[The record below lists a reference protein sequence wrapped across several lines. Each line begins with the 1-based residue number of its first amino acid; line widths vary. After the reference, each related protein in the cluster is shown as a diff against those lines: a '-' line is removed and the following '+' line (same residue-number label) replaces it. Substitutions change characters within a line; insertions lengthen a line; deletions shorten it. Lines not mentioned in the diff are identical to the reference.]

1 MPRNKMIQIQKGNL
15 LLYVESL
22 NNPCVVVKLSL
33 GILKSFGISELLRPP
48 KMTPVNTIQF
58 FFFWGAFSDSKKKKK
73 NSKFKALFSPNFPL
87 LVLVDDCAFVPHS
100 MVKRKLT

>member
-33 GILKSFGISELLRPP
+33 GILKWFGISELLRPP
-48 KMTPVNTIQF
+48 KVTPVNTIQF
-58 FFFWGAFSDSKKKKK
+58 FYIFFGG
-73 NSKFKALFSPNFPL
+73 LF
-87 LVLVDDCAFVPHS
+87 
-100 MVKRKLT
+100 